1 TPGQY
6 RTQVAAETASAES
19 SGVLSETL
27 GRR

>member
-1 TPGQY
+1 GQY

-27 GRR
+27 GHR

>member
-1 TPGQY
+1 Y

-27 GRR
+27 GHR

>member
-1 TPGQY
+1 
-6 RTQVAAETASAES
+6 RAQVAAETASAES